1 MGGYMQEPPRQPSN
15 ATCFICLPKRTE
27 KCDKILV
34 DPSCQL
40 HTWLKTPDD
49 WLLLHCL
56 SSYYYYLQDRKQFE
70 YYHICIAFTCPSSPT
85 GMTQSSLGRCFAG
98 ELRDT
103 EPRESTDLYQTA
115 SKAHLWPKSYIVV
128 VVVLSLSCVRLFATL
143 WTIGHQAPLSMGFS
157 RQEYWSR
164 LPFPSP
170 GDLPNSGTEPMSP
183 ALQAGSLP
191 LSHLGSPQ
199 EGLNHIP

>member
-1 MGGYMQEPPRQPSN
+1 MEEGSAGPLPPTGAALPPLPNLRLQSQWHMLPMGGYMQEPPRQPNN

-34 DPSCQL
+34 DPSCQR
-40 HTWLKTPDD
+40 HTWLKTLDD
-49 WLLLHCL
+49 WLLLRCL

-103 EPRESTDLYQTA
+103 ELREAIDLYQTA
-115 SKAHLWPKSYIVV
+115 SKAHLWPKIVI
-128 VVVLSLSCVRLFATL
+128 LLLLFC
-143 WTIGHQAPLSMGFS
+143 
-157 RQEYWSR
+157 R
-164 LPFPSP
+164 
-170 GDLPNSGTEPMSP
+170 
-183 ALQAGSLP
+183 
-191 LSHLGSPQ
+191 
-199 EGLNHIP
+199 